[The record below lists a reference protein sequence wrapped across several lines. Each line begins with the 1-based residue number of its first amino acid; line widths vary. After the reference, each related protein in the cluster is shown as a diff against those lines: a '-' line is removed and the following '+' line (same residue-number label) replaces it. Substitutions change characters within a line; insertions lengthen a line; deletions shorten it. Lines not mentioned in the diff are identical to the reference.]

1 MKQVNLEELK
11 EFEDVFEQDEVVKI
25 SIIEN
30 DLKMIF
36 SSIKKYFLLI
46 KILILLSFLKKI
58 DKWVVR
64 SILDNQL

>member
-30 DLKMIF
+30 DFKMIF
-36 SSIKKYFLLI
+36 SSIKKYFLI
-46 KILILLSFLKKI
+46 NKNSYFVKFLKKN
-58 DKWVVR
+58 W
-64 SILDNQL
+64 

>member
-1 MKQVNLEELK
+1 LKQVNLEELK

-58 DKWVVR
+58 DK
-64 SILDNQL
+64 